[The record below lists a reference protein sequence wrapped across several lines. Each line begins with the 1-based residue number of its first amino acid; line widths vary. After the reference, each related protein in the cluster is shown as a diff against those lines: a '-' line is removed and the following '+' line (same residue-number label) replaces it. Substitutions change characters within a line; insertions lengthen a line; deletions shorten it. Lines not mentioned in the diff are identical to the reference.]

1 MRLWRAGGGG
11 LDIARDAA
19 RAEVQSGRARAAL
32 NGPIVQPS
40 AWVKLTR
47 VFPS

>member
-1 MRLWRAGGGG
+1 MRLWRVGVGG
-11 LDIARDAA
+11 LDVAWDAA
-19 RAEVQSGRARAAL
+19 RAEVQSGRARVGL